1 MKLSWCTHLIYIK
14 SYSLYFNESL
24 WLIITFRTTNTFSM
38 IYNSN
43 RAYITG
49 PFKTREYIDYNTPY
63 IVNRPNQPLYIIISD
78 RVAHVAYEEPYGD
91 VLYNSDFE
99 FYDRYE
105 SEISELRLMTIVKK
119 KE

>member
-1 MKLSWCTHLIYIK
+1 
-14 SYSLYFNESL
+14 
-24 WLIITFRTTNTFSM
+24 M

-49 PFKTREYIDYNTPY
+49 LFKTREYIDYNTPY
-63 IVNRPNQPLYIIISD
+63 VVNRPNQPLYIIISD
-78 RVAHVAYEEPYGD
+78 KMVHVTYEEPYGD

-105 SEISELRLMTIVKK
+105 SEISELTLMTIVKK